1 MISLKGKA
9 MLSSIAHAILPAN
22 RKDHWDAPDFF
33 KQTRGPRNTNDLAL
47 EARRRHQSAM
57 RGVGMW

>member
-1 MISLKGKA
+1 